1 MSKFLP
7 EQWTLKLGLEYL
19 AYQNCAYLSSS
30 NSAELFSEMRQ
41 KIIST
46 SSK

>member
-30 NSAELFSEMRQ
+30 NLAELFSET
-41 KIIST
+41 KKKLILT